1 MPLFAKIFRPSRKLL
16 LGICLA
22 GLLALATIFLLPYG
36 LLVRSAPARADA
48 IVILSGSA
56 TYLERADYAA
66 QLWHEGR
73 APRIILT
80 YDGQSA
86 GWDIRRQRNPSFSER
101 SADELR
107 KLGVPPEAITTV
119 PELVTTTHD
128 EAARVRLYAEAKGL
142 QSLIFVTTPYHTRR
156 AHWTIERVFAGSGIT
171 TGIEAPPTGQQSPA
185 PLTWWASITG
195 WKLVPGEYVKFFYYW
210 LRY

>member
-1 MPLFAKIFRPSRKLL
+1 MPLRFKFPQLSRKLFL
-16 LGICLA
+16 LCGLA
-22 GLLALATIFLLPYG
+22 IALLVAMFLLPYG
-36 LLVRSAPARADA
+36 LLVRSAPPHADA
-48 IVILSGSA
+48 LVILSGSA
-56 TYLERADYAA
+56 TYLERADHAA
-66 QLWHEGR
+66 RLWHAGR

-86 GWDIRRQRNPSFSER
+86 GWDVRRQRNPSFSER
-101 SADELR
+101 SADELQR
-107 KLGVPPEAITTV
+107 LGVPLTAIDTI
-119 PELVTTTHD
+119 PDLVTTTHD

-156 AHWTIERVFAGSGIT
+156 ARWTVERVFAGSRVA
-171 TGIEAPPTGQQSPA
+171 TGIEAPPPGQQSPA
-185 PLTWWASITG
+185 PLTWWASVTG